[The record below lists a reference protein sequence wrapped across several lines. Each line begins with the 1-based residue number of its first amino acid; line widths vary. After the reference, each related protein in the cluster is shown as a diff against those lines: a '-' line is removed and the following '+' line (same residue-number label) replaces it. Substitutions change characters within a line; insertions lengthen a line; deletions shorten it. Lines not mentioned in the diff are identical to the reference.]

1 MPALAATTTHG
12 DPREKMST
20 QLNQAIVRIRE
31 MILRG
36 ELPPGS
42 RVAEAPLADLLG
54 MSRTPVRQAL
64 PLLAQEGLLTEHGA
78 RGYAVRAFTAT
89 DISDAIDL
97 RSVLEGLAAR
107 RLAEIGAPKALLR
120 GLQACLDDGDVILQ
134 KRHITEADEAAYV
147 EMNIRFHGII
157 IEGAGSALLAD
168 TLERNSRVP
177 FGGPQALA
185 FNKDNLEQM
194 YDLLSYA
201 HHQHHAVVDAIA
213 RGQGAR
219 AEALMR
225 EHAHAVRES
234 IDLAGVPVATGD
246 SAGRLALAR

>member
-1 MPALAATTTHG
+1 MTSGIPSLKMPA
-12 DPREKMST
+12 PMST

-31 MILRG
+31 MILRS
-36 ELPPGS
+36 ELTPGS

-64 PLLAQEGLLTEHGA
+64 PLLAQEGLLAEHET
-78 RGYAVRAFTAT
+78 RGYVVRSFTSN

-107 RLAEIGAPKALLR
+107 RVAELGAPKALLR
-120 GLQACLDDGDVILQ
+120 ELRACLDDGDAILD
-134 KRHITEADEAAYV
+134 KRHITESDEAAYV
-147 EMNIRFHGII
+147 EMNMRFHNAII
-157 IEGAGSALLAD
+157 QQAGSVLLTD

-194 YDLLSYA
+194 YDLLHYA
-201 HHQHHAVVDAIA
+201 HRQHHAVVEAIE
-213 RGQGAR
+213 RGQSAR

-225 EHAHAVRES
+225 EHANAVKES
-234 IDLAGVPVATGD
+234 VDLAGVPVATGD
-246 SAGRLALAR
+246 STGRFAAVR

>member
-1 MPALAATTTHG
+1 
-12 DPREKMST
+12 MST

-31 MILRG
+31 MILRS

-64 PLLAQEGLLTEHGA
+64 PLLAQEGLLTEHGT
-78 RGYAVRAFTAT
+78 RGYAVRAFTAA

-107 RLAEIGAPKALLR
+107 RVAELGAPKALLR
-120 GLQACLDDGDVILQ
+120 ELRACLEDGDAILE
-134 KRHITEADEAAYV
+134 KRHIKESDEAAYV
-147 EMNIRFHGII
+147 EMNMRFHAAI
-157 IEGAGSALLAD
+157 IEEAGSALLAD

-185 FNKDNLEQM
+185 FNKDNLGQM
-194 YDLLSYA
+194 YDLLHYA
-201 HHQHHAVVDAIA
+201 HRQHHAVVDAIE
-213 RGQGAR
+213 RGQSAR
-219 AEALMR
+219 AEGLMR

-234 IDLAGVPVATGD
+234 IDLAGVPVATAD
-246 SAGRLALAR
+246 PAGRLALVR